1 MRVRKIVLILY
12 FAMTSVLWQAGVA
25 QAGIIQNMLDD
36 MQNAPV
42 PAQKPPTRQ
51 IPPVA
56 RRLVN
61 TSIPA
66 QELEPDNGPAG
77 SATTGKIDEIVVYKA
92 KRRLELRS
100 HGVTVRRYPIA
111 LGRNPVGHKLYQGD
125 NRTPEGHYRI
135 DMRNANSNYFRSLR
149 ISYPDRT
156 DQDVALTVGLKPG
169 DWVMI
174 HGLKNGYTAR
184 ELGHPNRDWTN
195 GCIAL
200 DNQAMTEVWNLVD
213 VGTPITIYP

>member
-1 MRVRKIVLILY
+1 MSGKKIVLILC
-12 FAMTSVLWQAGVA
+12 FAMGLLLWQAFSVYPA
-25 QAGIIQNMLDD
+25 HAGMIDNMLDGLKSAPAPAP
-36 MQNAPV
+36 APV
-42 PAQKPPTRQ
+42 KTRPAPDTS
-51 IPPVA
+51 
-56 RRLVN
+56 RLN
-61 TSIPA
+61 THGIPA
-66 QELEPDNGPAG
+66 QELEPDPGPVK
-77 SATTGKIDEIVVYKA
+77 GKVDEVVVFKA
-92 KRRLELRS
+92 KRLLELRR
-100 HGVTVRRYPIA
+100 HGKPVRRYRIA
-111 LGRNPVGHKLYQGD
+111 LGRNPIGHKLYQGD

-156 DQDVALTVGLKPG
+156 DQDVALTVGLRPG
-169 DWVMI
+169 DWIMI